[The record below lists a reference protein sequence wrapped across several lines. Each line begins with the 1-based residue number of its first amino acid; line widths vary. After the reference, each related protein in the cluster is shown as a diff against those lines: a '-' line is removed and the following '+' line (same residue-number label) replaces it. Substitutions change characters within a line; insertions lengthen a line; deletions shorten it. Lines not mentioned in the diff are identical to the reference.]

1 VGGLVVDTADR
12 RVIAQALVVLAR
24 ALVVVAGF
32 FVFALGLGLAVR
44 VFLVV
49 SGLGG

>member
-1 VGGLVVDTADR
+1 MDAVDR
-12 RVIAQALVVLAR
+12 RFIAQGLVVLA
-24 ALVVVAGF
+24 AIVLLGF
-32 FVFALGLGLAVR
+32 ALGLAVR